1 MATGVDEVFSSDTNQ
16 HWEMK
21 RKASFSKLTGA
32 VPRTIP
38 GMYNVVED
46 PHADDKKEKLW
57 KLMETYLPSD
67 VHSIQR
73 SIVNHV
79 VSYASKHRQGVRTP
93 GTFGISFCLPPS

>member
-1 MATGVDEVFSSDTNQ
+1 MASGSGEVFTNDASQ
-16 HWEMK
+16 HWEMR

-38 GMYNVVED
+38 GMFNVVED
-46 PHADDKKEKLW
+46 PHADTKREKLW

-73 SIVNHV
+73 SVVNHV
-79 VSYASKHRQGVRTP
+79 VRAHLLCMADV
-93 GTFGISFCLPPS
+93 LPTSNERLQP